1 MNNVESTSRST
12 LPSKDR
18 SWLKE
23 VYDLKRSRTVE
34 LVKSSVDSLMQDRKR
49 VSLATLSARSKE
61 IDRAGSGISES
72 AILKNQEAR
81 IYYEQHRS
89 WRKARSGNR
98 QGIGKSTAIGVPARI
113 KSDRDSARVR
123 YRYLK
128 LHKTDLVERLLTVE
142 QAYAAL
148 QEQWFALNEE
158 VLSWRLRAERS
169 EPQPRRREECPR
181 LG

>member
-1 MNNVESTSRST
+1 VKSTSRSS
-12 LPSKDR
+12 LPANDR

-61 IDRAGSGISES
+61 LDPGGRGISES

-98 QGIGKSTAIGVPARI
+98 QGIRKSTAFGFPARI
-113 KSDRDSARVR
+113 KSDRDSAHVR

-128 LHKTDLVERLLTVE
+128 LHKTDLVERLLAVE
-142 QAYAAL
+142 QAYASL
-148 QEQWFALNEE
+148 QERWFELNEE

-169 EPQPRRREECPR
+169 EPQVQRREECPR